1 MRLLLWLVPTG
12 AAALVVA
19 SFVVSNREPVELGL
33 WPLPDA
39 YGIPLFAIVLVA
51 VALGFLAGWSTS
63 WVRHGRIRSE
73 RRRHARRVE
82 ALEAELATKQA
93 ASSKPSESRALVS

>member
-1 MRLLLWLVPTG
+1 MRFLYWLVTG

-51 VALGFLAGWSTS
+51 LGLGFLAGWSTS
-63 WVRHGRIRSE
+63 WVRHGKVRSD
-73 RRRHARRVE
+73 RRRHVRRVE
-82 ALEAELATKQA
+82 ALEAKLAQKQA
-93 ASSKPSESRALVS
+93 ASTRPSESSALVP